1 MNRHIRIRRDQV
13 KRFEMR
19 QVEELIEMF
28 DRLNRIVL
36 EEKGNQTGHRLKIQ
50 CIERS
55 NLIVGEIQNLQMVGR
70 IFAELRNPC
79 QLCLTQIEMNQMF
92 QTGEID
98 DGRIEVRSTQIEN
111 LNVHISAQLQWPS
124 GEGVSGH

>member
-1 MNRHIRIRRDQV
+1 M

-36 EEKGNQTGHRLKIQ
+36 EEKGNQTSHRLKIQ
-50 CIERS
+50 CIERA

-111 LNVHISAQLQWPS
+111 LDVHISA
-124 GEGVSGH
+124 